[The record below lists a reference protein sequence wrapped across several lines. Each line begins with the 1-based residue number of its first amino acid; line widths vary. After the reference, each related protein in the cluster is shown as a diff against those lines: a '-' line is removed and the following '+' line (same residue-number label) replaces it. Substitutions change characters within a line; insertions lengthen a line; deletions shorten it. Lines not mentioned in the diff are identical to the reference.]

1 MSGDGGGGDGDG
13 DGAAEAAGMEDMGFD
28 SVSQGQSTESSA
40 AAANGGATGISLLDQ
55 VHNFMQNPVNF
66 ATLNAPGSQGV
77 LSSPFGAPGAGIA
90 SQAVQAAASAA
101 VNMGIAGDDG
111 PASGS
116 GSGDGDT
123 DSGSGGAVDAGGEL
137 DGPPA
142 APTPVAPLPLPPVSV
157 PASPPATAPVPE
169 PVDLGLIPLPRIGR
183 EIDRP
188 EDISETPEKA
198 SGRSVIDE
206 LDDLSRQRFLNR
218 GGALGLRGTRGLTLA
233 RPQAFGVLRLGQ

>member
-13 DGAAEAAGMEDMGFD
+13 AADAAGMEDMGFD

-40 AAANGGATGISLLDQ
+40 AAANGGATGIGLLDQ
-55 VHNFMQNPVNF
+55 VHNFMQNPANF
-66 ATLNAPGSQGV
+66 ATLNSPGSQAV
-77 LSSPFGAPGAGIA
+77 LGSPFGAPGANVA
-90 SQAVQAAASAA
+90 AEVVQAMADVAN
-101 VNMGIAGDDG
+101 VVGVQGDDG
-111 PASGS
+111 PAAGS

-123 DSGSGGAVDAGGEL
+123 DAGSGGAVDAGGEL

-142 APTPVAPLPLPPVSV
+142 APPPVAPLPLPPVSV

-169 PVDLGLIPLPRIGR
+169 PVDLGLIPLPRIGG